1 MQQSRPSDV
10 MTCPAGSKHWH
21 GAGPTM
27 AMTHLAVT
35 GVLDGSNVEWMEQV
49 SDEQYHVAQ

>member
-1 MQQSRPSDV
+1 MQQSRPGDV
-10 MTCPAGSKHWH
+10 MTCPAGIKHWH